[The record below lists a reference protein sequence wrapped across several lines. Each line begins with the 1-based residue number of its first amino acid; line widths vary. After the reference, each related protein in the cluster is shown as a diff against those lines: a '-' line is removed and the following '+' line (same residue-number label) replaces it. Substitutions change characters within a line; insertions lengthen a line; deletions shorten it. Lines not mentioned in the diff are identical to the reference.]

1 MERKNHKNARI
12 MEIYF
17 SKSYIIYLVNNKEG
31 IGNILKV
38 KRKGNDVLI
47 DSIANVSEFKILND
61 SVLIYTRFDAIHRPS
76 KLWSHLIGSHSTSDK
91 LLLYEKD
98 VEYDLELGL
107 SSSGKYVVIDVTSQ
121 NQNEI
126 WVMNKLMD
134 APSVV
139 YKRQK
144 GRQIQLDHFGV
155 DAFYVASISGD
166 MY

>member
-1 MERKNHKNARI
+1 
-12 MEIYF
+12 
-17 SKSYIIYLVNNKEG
+17 
-31 IGNILKV
+31 
-38 KRKGNDVLI
+38 
-47 DSIANVSEFKILND
+47 
-61 SVLIYTRFDAIHRPS
+61 
-76 KLWSHLIGSHSTSDK
+76 

-121 NQNEI
+121 NQN

-166 MY
+166 MYSIVDMPIDGSPFNTRYVSGVIIADFHCANNQLVVVKYIEMEMEIKLLHKSGKLEKNSNSRRCKL